1 MRVLKD
7 EGKELPGFQGEGAE
21 MKVRNKE
28 TGEVFTDTGSF
39 VLDAQKRY
47 NRMDN
52 LVYCDIECIIK
63 DPEDESQYYVLDE
76 CGNWSYFPS
85 DLYEVVK

>member
-1 MRVLKD
+1 
-7 EGKELPGFQGEGAE
+7 

-47 NRMDN
+47 KRMDN
-52 LVYCDIECIIK
+52 LVYCDIECTIK
-63 DPEDESQYYVLDE
+63 DPEDESQYYVLD
-76 CGNWSYFPS
+76 
-85 DLYEVVK
+85 